1 MYAPLKNFVD
11 VVTTASSYGI
21 NSATPDLQ
29 MQVLTINRNFPAGKP
44 TVTLGNG
51 SLNVC
56 DQCYTATSISATLQ
70 NPDPATYVV
79 TVRFGNSSVFQID
92 VTIPSPPPPP
102 VGGDGGVPHGMQEF
116 INSGSFIVPPGVTR
130 LMVEVWGAGG
140 GPGANNFCLGG
151 WGGAGAYSR
160 TVLSVT
166 SEAVVTITGWAGRC
180 HWCSWWI

>member
-1 MYAPLKNFVD
+1 LRKLFENFSQKIPKKNDERKKHKKTPSITSTTKAIAIVGIGLVALFCSTTTMYAPLKNFVD

-92 VTIPSPPPPP
+92 VTIPSPPPRL
-102 VGGDGGVPHGMQEF
+102 
-116 INSGSFIVPPGVTR
+116 SGA
-130 LMVEVWGAGG
+130 MA
-140 GPGANNFCLGG
+140 A
-151 WGGAGAYSR
+151 
-160 TVLSVT
+160 
-166 SEAVVTITGWAGRC
+166 C
-180 HWCSWWI
+180 HMECKNL